1 MGEDRGWQTYWQSM
15 VVPRHRADTDEFYR
29 QHAGEL
35 KVLFEH
41 RQVSS
46 VLEIGCGNGALY
58 PYLGFD
64 RTDYKGIDFSQSML
78 EQFAA
83 AHPNVSLQQAEGSSY
98 RDAGQYDL
106 IFASSIVQYFD
117 PRMFRTHFANVRS
130 MMHDDSRYV
139 CACIPWRSRRI
150 GFMSGKLVP
159 PYRASA
165 VGLSRAVLRRL
176 VTRNDTLGH
185 WYDTNDIAA
194 MADDNAMSVTFYGS
208 MTYLYRFHAVMQ
220 PRSR

>member
-1 MGEDRGWQTYWQSM
+1 MSEDQRWRAYWQGQ
-15 VVPRHRADTDEFYR
+15 VVPRHRSDTDDFYR

-35 KVLFEH
+35 KLLFAH
-41 RQVSS
+41 RQASS

-64 RTDYKGIDFSQSML
+64 QMEYKGIDFSRSML
-78 EQFAA
+78 EQFAVA
-83 AHPNVSLQQAEGSSY
+83 DPSVSLQQAEGSSY
-98 RDAGQYDL
+98 RDSCQYDL

-117 PRMFRTHFANVRS
+117 PRMLRTHVANIRT
-130 MMHDDSRYV
+130 MMHSDSVYV

-150 GFMSGKLVP
+150 GFMSGRLVP

-165 VGLSRAVLRRL
+165 VRFSKTILRTL
-176 VTRNDTLGH
+176 ATRTDTLGH
-185 WYDTNDIAA
+185 WYDTNDIATIA
-194 MADDNAMSVTFYGS
+194 EANNMSVTFYGS

-220 PRSR
+220 PRQR